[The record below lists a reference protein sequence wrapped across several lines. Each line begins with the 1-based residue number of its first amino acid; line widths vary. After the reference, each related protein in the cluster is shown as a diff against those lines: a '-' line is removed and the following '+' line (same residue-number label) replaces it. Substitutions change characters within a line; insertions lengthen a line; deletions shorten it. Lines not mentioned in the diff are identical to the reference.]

1 MRQPKKSISFSR
13 LTASTTPPSEKA
25 SATGS
30 ANTTIAATSNSV
42 LRYARTACDHCGHH
56 NIPIMSHPISPLAKS
71 QTNLEL
77 VEHSSQRQ
85 ALLALPTIGIHRDD
99 SACTIQV
106 SRRPS
111 ILLQEMLTQRPP
123 GLSRKDPSNLLH
135 PRNSRNSGY
144 KWSYSLIY
152 IKICSF

>member
-13 LTASTTPPSEKA
+13 LSASTTPPSEKA
-25 SATGS
+25 TGG

-111 ILLQEMLTQRPP
+111 ILLQEILTQRPP
-123 GLSRKDPSNLLH
+123 GLNRKDPSNLLH
-135 PRNSRNSGY
+135 PRTSKNPGY
-144 KWSYSLIY
+144 KWPYYLI
-152 IKICSF
+152 IIEICSF

>member
-13 LTASTTPPSEKA
+13 LSASTTPPSEK
-25 SATGS
+25 ATGS

-111 ILLQEMLTQRPP
+111 ILLQEILTQRPP

-135 PRNSRNSGY
+135 PRTSKIPGY
-144 KWSYSLIY
+144 KWPYSLKI
-152 IKICSF
+152 IEICSF

>member
-13 LTASTTPPSEKA
+13 LTTSSPSEKPP
-25 SATGS
+25 ATGS

-42 LRYARTACDHCGHH
+42 IRYARTACDHCGHH

-77 VEHSSQRQ
+77 VEHTSQRQ
-85 ALLALPTIGIHRDD
+85 ALLTLPTIGIHRDD
-99 SACTIQV
+99 SACTLQV

-111 ILLQEMLTQRPP
+111 ILLQEILTQRPP
-123 GLSRKDPSNLLH
+123 GLGRKDPSNLLH
-135 PRNSRNSGY
+135 PRNSKNPGY
-144 KWSYSLIY
+144 NCPTLINR
-152 IKICSF
+152 